1 MHPGY
6 NSNFV
11 RFGQFS
17 ALCQKYDADQ
27 FLIDKIVKILTSM
40 LVPGRGQSK
49 KKAPKI

>member
-6 NSNFV
+6 NLNFV
-11 RFGQFS
+11 QFGQFS

-40 LVPGRGQSK
+40 LRGRAIQ
-49 KKAPKI
+49 